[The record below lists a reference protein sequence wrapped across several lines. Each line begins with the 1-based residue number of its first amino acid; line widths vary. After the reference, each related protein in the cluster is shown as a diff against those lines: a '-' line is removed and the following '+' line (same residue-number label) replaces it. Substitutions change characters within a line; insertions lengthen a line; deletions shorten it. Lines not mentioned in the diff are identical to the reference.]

1 MSNRARETWRQTY
14 LNRGT
19 APFWGF
25 HLVALLGVLYLGFS
39 WTGLALAITLYVAR
53 MFFIT
58 AGFHRY
64 FSHRAFKTSRPVQAV
79 LAFGAQTS
87 LQRGALFWAAKHR
100 HHHRFSDTPHDVH
113 SAVRDGFWWAH
124 LGWSTSTTS
133 NGTDLTKV
141 ADLAKFPELVWL
153 NRWKHLPA
161 VMLAVA
167 LLLLG
172 GVHALVWG
180 FFVSTVLLWH
190 GTFTINSLSH
200 MYGRRR
206 YPTPDTSRNNWA
218 LAILTM
224 GEGWHNNHHHYQ
236 SSANQG
242 FRWWEIDVTYYL
254 LRGLAAVGLIW
265 EVRRAPQHV
274 VEGVRAHAPITAAPT
289 GATLGAAQGR

>member
-1 MSNRARETWRQTY
+1 MSKRARETWSETY

-25 HLVALLGVLYLGFS
+25 HLVAILGVLYLGFS
-39 WTGLALAITLYVAR
+39 WTGLGLALAFYVAR

-100 HHHRFSDTPHDVH
+100 HHHRFSDTPDDVH
-113 SAVRDGFWWAH
+113 SAVRDGFWWSH
-124 LGWSTSTTS
+124 LGWSTSKTS

-167 LLLLG
+167 LLALG

-200 MYGRRR
+200 MFGRRR
-206 YPTPDTSRNNWA
+206 YETTDTSRNNWA

-242 FRWWEIDVTYYL
+242 FRWWQIDVTYYL

-265 EVRRAPQHV
+265 DVRRAPPHV
-274 VEGVRAHAPITAAPT
+274 VHGHARAPAA
-289 GATLGAAQGR
+289 AAVPAALAAG